1 MIITLTKAD
10 FSSCKIGT
18 LTTFNVRKS
27 TTIGA
32 TVNIIKTSVE
42 RAGYSSATTIAT
54 IVLDEANYEGH
65 AIKVMM
71 GSTDVSSW
79 YSVGNVIV
87 PANTPITSN
96 ITISV
101 SATAINTG
109 GGEVVNPEEPGTGGG
124 SGSGTP
130 ETPSDAILLNVNNKT
145 MAKYS
150 RLNVNAYVAN
160 MKQIMPKNTI
170 ISHIDI
176 ALADNTSTDNAN
188 AVTSTASL
196 KELSVYVFNAETNLM
211 IETIIDSEPVTSFYS
226 EEFGKHAVR
235 AIINKRYDVPVYFGY
250 DNVQA
255 TSTNSIGCAYYSEA
269 GNYLSGTA
277 FDPNTP
283 LSPTSSSVAVLC
295 AIYGELASAD
305 NSNYTKIV
313 SYSLDAASTCA
324 ANCWVAATKQT
335 IPANTNIGKVA
346 VLAKG
351 DVSGFN
357 MAVVNAETNT
367 LVEYLVTEQSQPSV
381 YSDDAGANVIE
392 FETDKTYTYP
402 VYLIFNAERPTSS
415 NGIQMKSGGVP
426 SGLGILYVDDVE
438 GTMGS
443 PEVGYVFTPSSHYA
457 IGHIIYSKNN

>member
-1 MIITLTKAD
+1 MVATIKVL
-10 FSSCKIGT
+10 SSY
-18 LTTFNVRKS
+18 TFNSV
-27 TTIGA
+27 
-32 TVNIIKTSVE
+32 TSV
-42 RAGYSSATTIAT
+42 
-54 IVLDEANYEGH
+54 
-65 AIKVMM
+65 
-71 GSTDVSSW
+71 
-79 YSVGNVIV
+79 SVGGKALTSSEYTVSGQTVTV
-87 PANTPITSN
+87 PANKVNGNVVIA
-96 ITISV
+96 V
-101 SATAINTG
+101 SATAVNT
-109 GGEVVNPEEPGTGGG
+109 EPEEPGNGGG

-130 ETPSDAILLNVNNKT
+130 ETPSDVVLLNVNNKT
-145 MAKYS
+145 LAKYS
-150 RLNVNAYVAN
+150 RLNANAYVAN
-160 MKQIMPKNTI
+160 MKQIMPANTI

-176 ALADNTSTDNAN
+176 ALADNKSTNNAN

-211 IETIIDSEPVTSFYS
+211 IETIIDSEPVNSFYS

-235 AIINKRYDVPVYFGY
+235 AIINKKYDVPVYFGY

-283 LSPTSSSVAVLC
+283 LSPTSSSVCILC
-295 AIYGELASAD
+295 AIYGEPASAD
-305 NSNYTKIV
+305 NSNYTKVV
-313 SYSLDAASTCA
+313 SYSLDASSTCA

-351 DVSGFN
+351 DVTGFN

-367 LVEYLVTEQSQPSV
+367 LVEYLVTERSQSSIYSV
-381 YSDDAGANVIE
+381 DAGANVIE

-415 NGIQMKSGGVP
+415 NGIQMKTGGATP
-426 SGLGILYVDDVE
+426 SGSGILYVDDAE
-438 GTMGS
+438 GTIGS
-443 PEVGYVFTPSSHYA
+443 PAVGYVFTPNQSYA

>member
-1 MIITLTKAD
+1 MIITISGAN
-10 FSSCKIGT
+10 FSGSGISSDSYMVRYNG
-18 LTTFNVRKS
+18 NVTGNVTSIKKNGNVAASNLVATITMKS
-27 TTIGA
+27 GYTYSSLSVTVGGA
-32 TVNIIKTSVE
+32 TIT
-42 RAGYSSATTIAT
+42 GYTATDNGNGT
-54 IVLDEANYEGH
+54 
-65 AIKVMM
+65 
-71 GSTDVSSW
+71 VSLT
-79 YSVGNVIV
+79 V
-87 PANTPITSN
+87 PANLITG
-96 ITISV
+96 TVVVSV
-101 SATAINTG
+101 VTTG
-109 GGEVVNPEEPGTGGG
+109 SIVNPPSGGNGSGSG

-130 ETPSDAILLNVNNKT
+130 ETPSDTILLNVNNKT
-145 MAKYS
+145 LAKYS

-196 KELSVYVFNAETNLM
+196 KELSVYVFNADTNLM

-235 AIINKRYDVPVYFGY
+235 ATINKKYDVPIYFGY
-250 DNVQA
+250 DNVQD

-283 LSPTSSSVAVLC
+283 LSSTSSSVAVLC
-295 AIYGELASAD
+295 AIYGEPASTD
-305 NSNYTKIV
+305 NSGYTKIA
-313 SYSLDAASTCA
+313 SYALDAASTAA
-324 ANCWVAATKQT
+324 ANCWIAATKQT

-351 DVSGFN
+351 NITGFN

-367 LVEYLVTEQSQPSV
+367 LVEYLVTEQSQTSI
-381 YSDDAGANVIE
+381 YSADAAANVIE
-392 FETDKTYTYP
+392 FEIDKTYDYP
-402 VYLIFNAERPTSS
+402 TYLIFNAERPNQA
-415 NGIQMKSGGVP
+415 NGIQMKSGGATP
-426 SGLGILYVDDVE
+426 SGSGILYVDDAE
-438 GTMGS
+438 GTVGS
-443 PEVGYVFTPSSHYA
+443 PEVGYVFTPSSSYA